1 MYTNVNFVEN
11 FGGNFLAKSGHIRG
25 KKRQWLGNFS
35 EQRDL
40 HFFSV
45 KKDFLKLE
53 KIWDRSMEPFFEFW
67 SLIFFYLRFC
77 TQVFTV
83 FH

>member
-1 MYTNVNFVEN
+1 MCTNEKILGEC
-11 FGGNFLAKSGHIRG
+11 FGQFGHIRG

-45 KKDFLKLE
+45 EKDFLKLQGE
-53 KIWDRSMEPFFEFW
+53 AYILAVFLTIKI
-67 SLIFFYLRFC
+67 YN
-77 TQVFTV
+77 
-83 FH
+83 

>member
-1 MYTNVNFVEN
+1 MYTNVKILGEC
-11 FGGNFLAKSGHIRG
+11 FGQFGHIRG

-45 KKDFLKLE
+45 KKVFLKLE
-53 KIWDRSMEPFFEFW
+53 LIWDRSMEP
-67 SLIFFYLRFC
+67 IF
-77 TQVFTV
+77 
-83 FH
+83 

>member
-1 MYTNVNFVEN
+1 MNSALKMEYKSVYQREICRKFWGKF
-11 FGGNFLAKSGHIRG
+11 FGKFGHIRG

-45 KKDFLKLE
+45 EKVILKLE
-53 KIWDRSMEPFFEFW
+53 GSMEPFFDFG
-67 SLIFFYLRFC
+67 L
-77 TQVFTV
+77 
-83 FH
+83 